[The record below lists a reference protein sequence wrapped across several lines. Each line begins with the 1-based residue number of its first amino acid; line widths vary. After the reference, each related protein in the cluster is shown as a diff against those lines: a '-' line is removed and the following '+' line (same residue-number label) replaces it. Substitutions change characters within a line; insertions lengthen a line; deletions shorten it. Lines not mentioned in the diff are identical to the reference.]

1 MPPRK
6 NQQQQQ
12 QQQQA
17 PAAPAAPKPKS
28 KRTKGWQ
35 FDVTANGQTDPA
47 AVFRAVAKDPEVQYL
62 AHTVDPVS
70 GNLKGVVQFKRPKT
84 SKAFESAHWQT
95 VGARSAPLRVTSS
108 TAPSLLGNRIWAY
121 GSLTAE
127 RAPRQAAPG
136 VQQQRQQEY
145 EHGGDDDED
154 EYD

>member
-1 MPPRK
+1 MPPK
-6 NQQQQQ
+6 K

-17 PAAPAAPKPKS
+17 QEKAPAAPKPKS

-35 FDVTANGQTDPA
+35 FDVAADGQTDPS
-47 AVFRAVAKDPEVQYL
+47 AVFRAVAQDPEVQYL

-95 VGARSAPLRVTSS
+95 VGARSTPLRVTSS
-108 TAPSLLGNRIWAY
+108 TAPSLLGHRIWAY
-121 GSLTAE
+121 GSLSAE
-127 RAPRQAAPG
+127 RAPRQPG
-136 VQQQRQQEY
+136 TGVKQQGQQEY
-145 EHGGDDDED
+145 EHGGEYED